1 MKITLGVSGMDCG
14 SCAVSIEK
22 ALKQT
27 AGVQGASVNFASSK
41 AEVTYDAQKISVTDL
56 KKKINSLGYKII

>member
-1 MKITLGVSGMDCG
+1 MDCG

-27 AGVQGASVNFASSK
+27 PGVQGASVNFASSK
-41 AEVTYDAQKISVTDL
+41 AEVDYDASKVSVTDL
-56 KKKINSLGYKII
+56 KKKINSLGYKVI